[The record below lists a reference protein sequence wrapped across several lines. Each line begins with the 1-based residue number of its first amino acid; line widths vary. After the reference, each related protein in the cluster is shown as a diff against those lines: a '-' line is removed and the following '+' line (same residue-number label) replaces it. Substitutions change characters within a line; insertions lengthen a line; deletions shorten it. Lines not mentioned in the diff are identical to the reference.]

1 MLRFGATLMIVALFL
16 GHQLQAAGKDIATHL
31 QTISVTVKSGMS
43 EGSGVAYVRDQQCFI
58 WTAGHV
64 VASLKM
70 TRRIPDP
77 TTGSM
82 RSVITFRDA
91 QVVKTLVE
99 DGRTVGHLMIDAEVL
114 KYSGADYGD
123 DLAILRVRKR
133 GFITQSVAFEGDE
146 LPHLGTPLLHV
157 GSLLGQIGSNSMTAG
172 IVSQHGRLLSK
183 KIFDQTDATTF
194 PGSSGGGIYRA
205 ASGQYVGMLVR
216 GAGEGFSLY
225 VPVRRMRTWAK
236 RVGVSWAIDP
246 KVKLPTEAELQ
257 KLPIGDPPGG
267 ESKGGKTDMKRYPF
281 RIHTRPEVKD
291 EKAGR

>member
-16 GHQLQAAGKDIATHL
+16 GHQLQAAGKEIAAHL
-31 QTISVTVKSGMS
+31 QIISVTVKAGGS
-43 EGSGVAYVRDQQCFI
+43 EGSGVAYVRDQTCLI

-64 VASLKM
+64 VAGLKM
-70 TRRIPDP
+70 VRRVPDP

-82 RSVITFRDA
+82 RSVVTFRDA

-114 KYSGADYGD
+114 KYSSADYGD
-123 DLAILRVRKR
+123 DLAILRVRKK
-133 GFITQSVAFEGDE
+133 GFITKSVVFEGDA
-146 LPHLGTPLLHV
+146 LPPVGTPLLHV
-157 GSLLGQIGSNSMTAG
+157 GSLLGQVGSNSLTGG
-172 IVSQHGRLLSK
+172 ICSAHGRLLAK
-183 KIFDQTDATTF
+183 KIYDQTDATSF

-225 VPVRRMRTWAK
+225 VPVRRMRTWAT

-257 KLPIGDPPGG
+257 KLSIGDPPGG
-267 ESKGGKTDMKRYPF
+267 ASGGKTDMKRYPF

-291 EKAGR
+291 EKAGS